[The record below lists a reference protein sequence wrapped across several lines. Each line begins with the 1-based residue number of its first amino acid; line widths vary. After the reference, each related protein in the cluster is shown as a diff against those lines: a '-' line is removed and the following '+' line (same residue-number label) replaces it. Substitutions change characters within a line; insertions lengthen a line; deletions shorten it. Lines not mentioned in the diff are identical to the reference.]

1 VAEIKSTLDLVLEKT
16 RHLTLSEEEKLSLE
30 RKELERKLQAVVN
43 RYLDEKL
50 SLGELKEEMEK
61 IGKDQRGLARE
72 LLKRH
77 LLAQFNVD
85 ADNSMVLNAL
95 REVNSF
101 DTGQLTTLQ
110 REYEAEKEKRRNFLV
125 QENLSALKQRGIS
138 GSAVVPNMS
147 RVPEWDQFL
156 KSLSKRYQ
164 ERLKGIMG
172 F

>member
-1 VAEIKSTLDLVLEKT
+1 MAEIKSTLDLVLEKT

-30 RKELERKLQAVVN
+30 RKELERKLQAILN
-43 RYLDEKL
+43 RYLSETLRLDEF
-50 SLGELKEEMEK
+50 KEEIKK
-61 IGKDQRGLARE
+61 IENNQQSLARD
-72 LLKRH
+72 LLKH
-77 LLAQFNVD
+77 LLLAQFSLD

-110 REYEAEKEKRRNFLV
+110 REYEAEKEKRRNSLV

-147 RVPEWDQFL
+147 RAPEWDQFL
-156 KSLSKRYQ
+156 KTLSKRYQ